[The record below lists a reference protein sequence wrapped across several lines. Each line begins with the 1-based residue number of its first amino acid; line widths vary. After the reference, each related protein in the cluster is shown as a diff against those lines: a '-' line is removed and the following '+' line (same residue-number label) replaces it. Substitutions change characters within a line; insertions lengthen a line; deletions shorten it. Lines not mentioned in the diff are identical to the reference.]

1 MKNIKITESRLRRI
15 IREELMNEMFSST
28 DFSGEDANKVADRL
42 MRMAKAKLGEKFEE
56 APDAVK
62 KVMGLLSQ
70 NKSNKGFLAKLF
82 SGVVEKPDD
91 VPLDAIE
98 AELKKKID
106 PRAAAERRKRAGA

>member
-42 MRMAKAKLGEKFEE
+42 MQMAKAKLGEKFEE

-82 SGVVEKPDD
+82 SGVVEKPED
-91 VPLDAIE
+91 VDVADIE
-98 AELKKKID
+98 AALKKKID
-106 PRAAAERRKRAGA
+106 PQAAKRKRIEMGS